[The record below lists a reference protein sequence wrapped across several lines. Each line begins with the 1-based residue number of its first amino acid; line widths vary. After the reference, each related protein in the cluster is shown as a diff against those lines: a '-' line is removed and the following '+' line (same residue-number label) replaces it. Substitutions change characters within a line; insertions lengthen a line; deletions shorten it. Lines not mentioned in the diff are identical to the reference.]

1 MQEEKIQETPDL
13 NHTLIYFTVSRTN
26 DFAAKVTKRTRKIIG
41 SKPGDILENIYPVG
55 LQNVDLIRED

>member
-1 MQEEKIQETPDL
+1 MQDL

-41 SKPGDILENIYPVG
+41 SKPGDILKNIYVVG
-55 LQNVDLIRED
+55 VENVDLIRED